1 MATPRATS
9 TRDIVERCQA
19 LLAEWDFTAARKWK
33 AAAPDREVKS
43 HPDSIYAG
51 AIGATIWGAFRHE
64 KLAQLGQLA
73 AAS

>member
-1 MATPRATS
+1 MATPRA

-19 LLAEWDFTAARKWK
+19 LLAEWDFTAAREWK
-33 AAAPDREVKS
+33 AAAPDREVEVKS

-51 AIGATIWGAFRHE
+51 AMGAAIRGAFRHG